1 MSRSVLIVDD
11 EPGIR
16 AALLAHFTREGWQAA
31 AASGLHEAEYRLAQ
45 GWFDLVV
52 TDLRL
57 PDGSGASLLR
67 AAQGTPV
74 ILLTAY
80 GSVSDAVAAI
90 RAGARDYLTKPVSWP
105 QLREAADRCT
115 ANPEGRIPLPA
126 QAAEKAVR
134 LGEALRLGE
143 IERLHLER
151 TLALAR
157 GNRTRAAEM
166 LGISVRTIRNKIREY
181 GLPPRSYA
189 DKYAHT
195 TGANA

>member
-1 MSRSVLIVDD
+1 MNRTVLIVDD

-31 AASGLHEAEYRLAQ
+31 AASGVREAEYRLAQ
-45 GWFDLVV
+45 TSFDLVV
-52 TDLRL
+52 SDVRL

-67 AAQGTPV
+67 AAHGIPV
-74 ILLTAY
+74 ILLTAF
-80 GSVSDAVAAI
+80 GSVTEAVGAI

-105 QLREAADRCT
+105 HLREAAERFAAPPQAPTPMQGT
-115 ANPEGRIPLPA
+115 ADA
-126 QAAEKAVR
+126 FH

-151 TLALAR
+151 TLALAL

-181 GLPPRSYA
+181 GLPPRTYNGTS
-189 DKYAHT
+189 T